1 MKTFLGWLESH
12 WVVPAYSG
20 WVLVGLVIFFF
31 GAATN
36 TMAGWLYVMSGVMLA
51 LLVIAALLPPRMV
64 RSLSVE
70 RQPIRPIMAGDTM
83 IVRLLIHND
92 SSSSRDLIQVRDA
105 IPVVLTS
112 KKIAP
117 SELERPSGSHPEESS
132 QELLKE
138 RLKERAIAPIE
149 SIQPYTT
156 FSWMYQ
162 CSVEKRGVYRW
173 HTVQLRTAA
182 PLGLFWCR
190 RDCTVPAKAIVYPI
204 ILNLDQC
211 SLLDVLGR
219 ETHAQNLSQQQAH
232 QANEGLTRALRPY
245 RWGDPTRLIH
255 WRTSARY
262 GELRVRELEV
272 LTSSP
277 AVAIAIDTAI
287 DWNAE
292 YFEQAA
298 IAAISLYDYA
308 RRQQMNVSLWT
319 AEHGTVHTPHAV
331 YEVLADMR
339 PNQGELKAMPPAQS
353 VVWLTQSSSR
363 LAHLPEDS
371 RWILWPV
378 SASSADPIPQAS
390 SMSMPFPVSTVVP
403 SVQGVTI
410 DPSRELRSQLMT

>member
-1 MKTFLGWLESH
+1 VL
-12 WVVPAYSG
+12 PAYSG
-20 WVLVGLVIFFF
+20 WVLIGLVIFFF

-51 LLVIAALLPPRMV
+51 LLVVAALLPPRML

-70 RQPIRPIMAGDTM
+70 RQPIRPLMAGDVMT
-83 IVRLLIHND
+83 VRLLVHNA
-92 SSSSRDLIQVRDA
+92 SSASRDLIQVQDLLPMVLKSRQ
-105 IPVVLTS
+105 PVY
-112 KKIAP
+112 
-117 SELERPSGSHPEESS
+117 SELEPSIPNGSEPNETR
-132 QELLKE
+132 QK
-138 RLKERAIAPIE
+138 RAIVPIE
-149 SIQPYTT
+149 SIQPRAT

-162 CSVEKRGVYRW
+162 CPVEKRGVYRW

-182 PLGLFWCR
+182 PLGLFWHR
-190 RDCTVPAKAIVYPI
+190 RDCTAPAKAIVYPI

-219 ETHAQNLSQQQAH
+219 ETHAQQLSQQQAH

-277 AVAIAIDTAI
+277 AMAIAIDTAM
-287 DWNAE
+287 DWNEE

-319 AEHGTVHTPHAV
+319 ADHGTVHTPHAV

-339 PNQGELKAMPPAQS
+339 PHQGELKAMPPAQS

-363 LAHLPEDS
+363 LEHLPEDS
-371 RWILWPV
+371 RWILWPMT
-378 SASSADPIPQAS
+378 ASSSAPMPQS
-390 SMSMPFPVSTVVP
+390 SFAATSFTASTVVP
-403 SVQGVTI
+403 SVQGITI
-410 DPSRELRSQLMT
+410 DPSRELRSQLMA